1 MESTIQQLQARY
13 EQAKAENPKSRIRD
27 LANILGVSEAQ
38 LVALNT
44 GTTVTRLEGDFKELL
59 KAVHTMGYVMALTR
73 NDNVVHERKGVYNNV
88 SFEGPVGLVLDLDID
103 LRLFMM
109 HWKFGFAVQEADR
122 KSLQFFDKSGEAVH
136 KIYLTDR
143 SDVAAFEAIVAQFK
157 AADQNPE
164 VVTEAYPVEA
174 AELADSAIDVA
185 AFRESWLNLK
195 DTHEFY
201 GLLKRHQLTREQALR
216 LAPEGYAIKIDNTAV
231 QQVFEAAAAD
241 QTPIMIFVGNRG
253 CIQIHTGT
261 VTKLV
266 TMGPWFN
273 VMDPELNMHLRE
285 DRINSSWIVK
295 KPSVDG
301 VVTALEIFD
310 EKGEMIAQFFGKRKP
325 GNPELEEWRAIVQN
339 VVNKQAHATV

>member
-1 MESTIQQLQARY
+1 METTIQTLQQKY

-27 LANILGVSEAQ
+27 LARILEVSEAQ
-38 LVALNT
+38 LVALNV

-59 KAVHTMGYVMALTR
+59 KSVKNLGYVMALTR
-73 NDNVVHERKGVYNNV
+73 NNNVVHERKGVYNNV
-88 SFEGPVGLVLDLDID
+88 SFEGPVGLVLDADID

-136 KIYLTDR
+136 KIYLTEK
-143 SDVAAFEAIVAQFK
+143 SDAAAFDAIVAQFK
-157 AADQNPE
+157 AADQNQE
-164 VVTEAYPVEA
+164 VVTEAYAPEA

-185 AFRESWLNLK
+185 TFQESWKNLK

-201 GLLKRHQLTREQALR
+201 GLLKKHQLKREQALR
-216 LAPEGYAIKIDNTAV
+216 LAPEGFAVKIGNTAV
-231 QQVFEAAAAD
+231 QDVFEIAAAD

-273 VMDPELNMHLRE
+273 VLDPELNLHLRE
-285 DRINSSWIVK
+285 DSIVSSWIVK

-301 VVTALEIFD
+301 IVTSLEIFD
-310 EKGEMIAQFFGKRKP
+310 AEGEMIAQFFGKRKP
-325 GNPELEEWRAIVQN
+325 GNPELEEWRAIVQD
-339 VVNKQAHATV
+339 VVNKHADATV